1 LKSLKFLIVLF
12 IFTSCLNRKKDIY
25 YYYFEI
31 ENWINLD
38 IKIDESKKLIIVE
51 IENNSNLKNY
61 ILNFEFFDYVGCKEK
76 RYIEEKVN
84 LERGKNTLSFSY
96 DYKLIESKKNTPKDF
111 NLTNFSL
118 RINNL
123 NVIHFRSQYKYV
135 HLTPIVFATYN
146 DSNLYIGEYYKE
158 NILIS
163 YPPTDIFTFI
173 KYFESMPIHTYKSN
187 KYDIL
192 EIKKN

>member
-123 NVIHFRSQYKYV
+123 NVIHFRRSIQICSSY
-135 HLTPIVFATYN
+135 TYCIC
-146 DSNLYIGEYYKE
+146 YIQ
-158 NILIS
+158 
-163 YPPTDIFTFI
+163 
-173 KYFESMPIHTYKSN
+173 
-187 KYDIL
+187 
-192 EIKKN
+192 